1 MMRSN
6 LYDTDFY
13 GWTQQQAE
21 LLKDGRLS
29 DLDVMHLME
38 EVEFMGGGE
47 RRELE
52 SRLELLFM
60 HLLKWKFQPSHQGK
74 SWELTIKE
82 QRRKITR
89 HLEKNPSLK
98 SRLDEI
104 ARESYDDAI
113 LSAARETSLD
123 ENEFPEKMPW
133 TLQQA
138 LETDYLP
145 LP

>member
-1 MMRSN
+1 MRSN
-6 LYDTDFY
+6 LYETDFY
-13 GWTQQQAE
+13 GWTQQQAT
-21 LLKDGRLS
+21 LLKDGRLT

-38 EVEFMGGGE
+38 EIEFMGGSE

-52 SRLELLFM
+52 SRLEVLFM

-82 QRRKITR
+82 QRRKISR

-98 SRLDEI
+98 SKMPEI
-104 ARESYDDAI
+104 VQEAYGDAM
-113 LSAARETSLD
+113 LSAARETGFD
-123 ENEFPEKMPW
+123 ENLFPEKMPW

-138 LETDYLP
+138 LDADFLP
-145 LP
+145 E